1 MIYPENRPMPQFSDI
16 NGSFDEFLIASGV
29 GKVIWKI
36 SDVCM
41 ITTDEWGRSLR
52 FAYLD
57 DEFEDE

>member
-1 MIYPENRPMPQFSDI
+1 MRHQEYSPTPQFSDI

-36 SDVCM
+36 SDVCI
-41 ITTDEWGRSLR
+41 ITTDEFGRSLR

-57 DEFEDE
+57 DEFEDG